1 MKKSFL
7 IYILLFIME
16 FSFHHVFCQENKRDT
31 TLFNEHQVNFEHMDF
46 IPHVRGLK
54 IFREYKGDT
63 SQLTIYSDPYWISYL
78 VTNEEYSVY
87 LNILKT
93 DSLLEV
99 YTNALPNIDLLNQ
112 KIKELDITLDE
123 YISKQEYKNY
133 PVLGVSWYQARK
145 YCAWKTATVNAEL
158 EMENLPHEKIYRLP
172 IQAEI
177 EFAKEIININLPVIS
192 KIDSTYNDQEIV
204 DFNENINEWTGEAFL
219 ESTYFTKTSNE
230 KDSDK
235 IVIYR
240 KNDDANTFGEKETGF
255 LNVGFR
261 FAQTYRT
268 VKNSE

>member
-1 MKKSFL
+1 MKRSL
-7 IYILLFIME
+7 IIFILLFAIV
-16 FSFHHVFCQENKRDT
+16 FSFGQAFCQKNKRDT

-46 IPHVRGLK
+46 IPHIRGLEV
-54 IFREYKGDT
+54 FREYKGDT
-63 SQLTIYSDPYWISYL
+63 SRIIISGDPYWISYL
-78 VTNEEYSVY
+78 VTNEDYSVY

-99 YTNALPNIDLLNQ
+99 YQNALPDINLLKQ
-112 KIKELDITLDE
+112 KIKKLDITLDE
-123 YISKQEYKNY
+123 YRSKQEYKNY

-145 YCAWKTATVNAEL
+145 YCAWKTAAVNAEL
-158 EMENLPHEKIYRLP
+158 DMDNLPHEKIYRLP

-177 EFAKEIININLPVIS
+177 EFAKEIVNINLPVIS
-192 KIDSTYNDQEIV
+192 KIDSTYDDQEII
-204 DFNENINEWTGEAFL
+204 DFNKNINEWTGEAFL
-219 ESTYFTKTSNE
+219 ESKYFKTISNE

-240 KNDDANTFGEKETGF
+240 KKNDANTFGEKEKGF

>member
-1 MKKSFL
+1 MKNSLL
-7 IYILLFIME
+7 IYILLYTIV
-16 FSFHHVFCQENKRDT
+16 FSSSQAFCQENKRDT

-46 IPHVRGLK
+46 IPHIRGLK
-54 IFREYKGDT
+54 VFREYKGDT
-63 SQLTIYSDPYWISYL
+63 SLLTIYADPYWISYL
-78 VTNEEYSVY
+78 VTNEEYSNY
-87 LNILKT
+87 LNIIKA

-99 YTNALPNIDLLNQ
+99 YRNALPDINLLKQ
-112 KIKELDITLDE
+112 KIKELDITLNE
-123 YISKQEYKNY
+123 YRSKQEYKNY

-158 EMENLPHEKIYRLP
+158 EMANLPHEKIYRLP

-177 EFAKEIININLPVIS
+177 EFAKEIVNINLPVIS
-192 KIDSTYNDQEIV
+192 KIDSTYNDQEIIE
-204 DFNENINEWTGEAFL
+204 FNKNISEWTGEAFL
-219 ESTYFTKTSNE
+219 ESKYFKTISNE

-240 KNDDANTFGEKETGF
+240 KNNDANSFGEKEKGF